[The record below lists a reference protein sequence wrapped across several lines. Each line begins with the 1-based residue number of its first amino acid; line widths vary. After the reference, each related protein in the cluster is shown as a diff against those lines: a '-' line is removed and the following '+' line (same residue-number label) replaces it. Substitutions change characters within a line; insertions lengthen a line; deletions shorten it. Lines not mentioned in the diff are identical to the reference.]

1 MMPRPKEKNMKLRIA
16 FTLCILAAALAAVPV
31 LADEAGADAKKE
43 QALTKL
49 LADKLGKDAETIH
62 VTVVGEKTTLTGQVT
77 QRATQELAEEVL
89 KYGGA
94 TKIDNQV
101 TAKNE
106 KGLFEGKTKKEM
118 ADNKI
123 EHAVRS
129 KVKGELGD
137 RYKELQIECTGS
149 TCSVRGTLP
158 DQARKDL
165 ALKTAAGVEGVKNV
179 VDLVRVKG

>member
-1 MMPRPKEKNMKLRIA
+1 MKLRIV
-16 FTLCILAAALAAVPV
+16 FTACILAAALAAVSV
-31 LADEAGADAKKE
+31 LADDASANAQKE
-43 QALTKL
+43 QSITKL
-49 LADKLGKDAETIH
+49 LVDKLGKDAETIH

-77 QRATQELAEEVL
+77 MRATQELADEVL
-89 KYGGA
+89 KYAGA

-101 TAKNE
+101 KAKNE

-123 EHAVRS
+123 EQAVRS

-137 RYKELQIECTGS
+137 HYKALQIECTGD

-165 ALKTAAGVEGVKNV
+165 ALKTASGVEGVKKV
-179 VDLVRVKG
+179 VDLVRIKG